1 MTRQLRAGKGKNGL
15 ILANGGVA
23 TYQHVVCI
31 STRPRSDNS
40 GYPCIQP
47 LPEILKDLPVPKIE
61 EVAEGE
67 AVIEVRVFIE
77 RLVSTDS

>member
-1 MTRQLRAGKGKNGL
+1 MTRQLRAGKGKHGL
-15 ILANGGVA
+15 VLANGGVA

-31 STRPRSDNS
+31 STKPRKDGS

-47 LPEILKDLPVPKIE
+47 LPEILTDIPVPTIE

-67 AVIEVRVFIE
+67 AVIEVRPSHTHICH
-77 RLVSTDS
+77 D